1 MENNKIIVVDFGS
14 QYNQLIVRRIRDLG
28 VYSELVPNSIK
39 ADDIK
44 KDESIIGIV
53 FSGGPNSVYEKK
65 SPSIDKKIF
74 DLGLPILGICYGV
87 QLISHLNGGKVVSC
101 SKKEY
106 GKATISIFKQSL
118 ITKGLSKTEQVWM
131 SHGDQVDK
139 LPKGFVNN
147 AKSSTC
153 KFAIISNEKKKQYGI
168 QFHPEVVHTLKG
180 NKILS
185 NFIFGICKAK
195 KNWNMDAFIQM
206 EVEKIKKTVGKD
218 KVICALSG
226 GVDSAVTAAI
236 IAKAIGN
243 QLTCFFV
250 DHGLLRWHE
259 AEDVVEAFKKNFN
272 VKFLKIDAKKIFL
285 NKLKGVSDPEKKRKI
300 IGSLF
305 IDMFEQ
311 NVSKKVGIKWLAQ
324 GTLYTDVIESGTSTA
339 QTIKSHHNVGGLPE
353 RMKSKLIEPLNILFK
368 DEVRELG
375 RKLGLPEKMVSRQP
389 FPGPGLAIRTLGEI
403 TEQKLNL
410 VRESDRILQEEIA
423 NASLNKSIWQYF
435 TVLPNVKTVGVKG
448 DGRSYEDVIVIRAVT
463 SIDGMTADFAKIPYD
478 ILQKISTRIT
488 NEIKGINRV
497 VYDITQKPPGTIEW
511 E

>member
-39 ADDIK
+39 PADIK
-44 KDESIIGIV
+44 KDKSIVGIV
-53 FSGGPNSVYEKK
+53 FSGGPNSVFAKGAPK
-65 SPSIDKKIF
+65 IDKGIF
-74 DLGLPILGICYGV
+74 NLGLPILGICYGV
-87 QLISHLNGGKVVSC
+87 QLMSHMFGGKVIPC

-106 GKATISIFKQSL
+106 GKTKIQIIKSSPL
-118 ITKGLSKTEQVWM
+118 TKGLTKSEQVWM
-131 SHGDQVDK
+131 SHGTQIDK
-139 LPKGFVNN
+139 IPAGFVNN

-153 KFAIISNEKKKQYGI
+153 KYAIISNTKKKIYGV

-180 NKILS
+180 NKLLS
-185 NFIFGICKAK
+185 NFIFEICKAK
-195 KNWNMDAFIQM
+195 KWWNMDSFIKQ
-206 EVEKIKKTVGKD
+206 EVKKIQNTVGKD

-236 IAKAIGN
+236 IAKAIGK
-243 QLTCFFV
+243 QLTCLFV
-250 DHGLLRWHE
+250 DHGLLRYHE
-259 AEDVVEAFKKNFN
+259 AQDVVDAFSNFG
-272 VKFLKIDAKKIFL
+272 VKFTKIDAQKTFL
-285 NKLKGVSDPEKKRKI
+285 GKLKGVTEPEKKRKI
-300 IGSLF
+300 IGRLF
-305 IDMFEQ
+305 IDMFDAYANKQ
-311 NVSKKVGIKWLAQ
+311 KGIKWLAQ

-339 QTIKSHHNVGGLPE
+339 QTIKSHHNVGGLPKD
-353 RMKSKLIEPLNILFK
+353 MKFKLIEPLNILFK

-403 TEQKLNL
+403 TNEKLRL

-423 NASLNKSIWQYF
+423 KANLNKSIWQYF

-448 DGRSYEDVIVIRAVT
+448 DERSYEDVIVIRAVT

-478 ILQKISTRIT
+478 VLQVISTRIT
-488 NEIKGINRV
+488 NEVRGINRV

>member
-28 VYSELVPNSIK
+28 VYSELVPNTIK
-39 ADDIK
+39 PADIK
-44 KDESIIGIV
+44 KDKSIVGIV
-53 FSGGPNSVYEKK
+53 FSGGPNSVFAKGAPK
-65 SPSIDKKIF
+65 IDKGIF

-87 QLISHLNGGKVVSC
+87 QLMSHMFGGKVIPC

-106 GKATISIFKQSL
+106 GKTKIQILKQSPL
-118 ITKGLSKTEQVWM
+118 IKGLSKTEQVWM
-131 SHGDQVDK
+131 SHGTQIDK
-139 LPKGFVNN
+139 IPTGFVNN

-153 KFAIISNEKKKQYGI
+153 KFAIISNIKKNLYGV

-180 NKILS
+180 NKLLS
-185 NFIFGICKAK
+185 NFVFGICKAK
-195 KNWNMDAFIQM
+195 KWWNMESFIKQ
-206 EVEKIKKTVGKD
+206 EVKKIQDTVGKD

-236 IAKAIGN
+236 IAKAIGK
-243 QLTCFFV
+243 QLTCLFV
-250 DHGLLRWHE
+250 DHGLLRYHE
-259 AEDVVEAFKKNFN
+259 AQDVVDAFSNFG
-272 VKFLKIDAKKIFL
+272 VKFTKIDAQKIFL
-285 NKLKGVSDPEKKRKI
+285 GKLKGVTEPEKKRKI
-300 IGSLF
+300 IGKLF
-305 IDMFEQ
+305 IDMFDNYANKQ
-311 NVSKKVGIKWLAQ
+311 KGIKWLAQ

-339 QTIKSHHNVGGLPE
+339 QTIKSHHNVGGLPKD
-353 RMKSKLIEPLNILFK
+353 MKFKLIEPLNILFK

-403 TEQKLNL
+403 TNEKLRL

-423 NASLNKSIWQYF
+423 KANLNKSIWQYF

-448 DGRSYEDVIVIRAVT
+448 DERSYEDVIVIRAVT

-478 ILQKISTRIT
+478 VLQVISTRIT
-488 NEIKGINRV
+488 NEVRGINRV

>member
-28 VYSELVPNSIK
+28 VYSELVPNTIK
-39 ADDIK
+39 PADIK
-44 KDESIIGIV
+44 KDKSIVGIV
-53 FSGGPNSVYEKK
+53 FSGGPNSVFAKGAPK
-65 SPSIDKKIF
+65 IDKGIF

-87 QLISHLNGGKVVSC
+87 QLMSHMFGGKVIPC

-106 GKATISIFKQSL
+106 GKTKIQILKQSPL
-118 ITKGLSKTEQVWM
+118 TKGLLKTEQVWM
-131 SHGDQVDK
+131 SHGTQIDK
-139 LPKGFVNN
+139 IPSGFVNN

-153 KFAIISNEKKKQYGI
+153 KFAIISNIKKNLYGV

-180 NKILS
+180 NKLLS
-185 NFIFGICKAK
+185 NFVFGICKAK
-195 KNWNMDAFIQM
+195 KWWNMESFIKQ
-206 EVEKIKKTVGKD
+206 EVKKIQDTVGKD

-236 IAKAIGN
+236 IAKAIGK
-243 QLTCFFV
+243 QLTCLFV
-250 DHGLLRWHE
+250 DHGLLRYHE
-259 AEDVVEAFKKNFN
+259 AQDVVDAFSNFG
-272 VKFLKIDAKKIFL
+272 VKFTKIDAQKIFL
-285 NKLKGVSDPEKKRKI
+285 GKLKGVTEPEKKRKI
-300 IGSLF
+300 IGKLF
-305 IDMFEQ
+305 IDMFDNYANKQ
-311 NVSKKVGIKWLAQ
+311 KGIKWLAQ

-339 QTIKSHHNVGGLPE
+339 QTIKSHHNVGGLPKD
-353 RMKSKLIEPLNILFK
+353 MKFKLIEPLNILFK

-403 TEQKLNL
+403 TNEKLRL

-423 NASLNKSIWQYF
+423 KANLNKSIWQYF

-448 DGRSYEDVIVIRAVT
+448 DERSYEDVIVIRAVT

-478 ILQKISTRIT
+478 VLQVISTRIT
-488 NEIKGINRV
+488 NEVRGINRV